1 MYGKN
6 YKFSF
11 LVIIVLSL
19 LFSFFSCS
27 KTEIDDEPPVI
38 NMNEPHH
45 FPVGCDTVYVGET
58 FTFRATFSDNQEL
71 GAYSI
76 DIHQNFDH
84 HSHSTEAD
92 ECELDPQK
100 TPTEDVFLFI
110 QAYNIPD
117 GLKTYEAEVNIEIP
131 TNVEPGDY
139 HFFLALTDKEGW
151 QTVRGVGIK
160 VLERE

>member
-1 MYGKN
+1 MFGKN
-6 YKFSF
+6 NEFG
-11 LVIIVLSL
+11 VMIIIVLSL
-19 LFSFFSCS
+19 LFALFSCS

-38 NMNEPHH
+38 IMNEPHH

-58 FTFRATFSDNQEL
+58 FTFKATFSDNQEL

-76 DIHQNFDH
+76 DTHQNFDH
-84 HSHSTEAD
+84 HSHSTEAE
-92 ECELDPQK
+92 ECELDPPK
-100 TPTEDVFLFI
+100 TPSDNVFLFI
-110 QAYNIPD
+110 QAYTIPD
-117 GLKTYEAEVNIEIP
+117 GLNTYEAEVNIEIP
-131 TNVEPGDY
+131 AGIEPGDY